1 MTTHSVEKNQGN
13 DLELLH
19 LKLKASQKTNPTDFS
34 PFNNDDIRYEIILF
48 QERNYFLILKKK
60 TILFLKN
67 NLNNF

>member
-1 MTTHSVEKNQGN
+1 MTTYYSIEKNQGN

-48 QERNYFLILKKK
+48 QERNYFLILKKE
-60 TILFLKN
+60 N
-67 NLNNF
+67 NNFILKK